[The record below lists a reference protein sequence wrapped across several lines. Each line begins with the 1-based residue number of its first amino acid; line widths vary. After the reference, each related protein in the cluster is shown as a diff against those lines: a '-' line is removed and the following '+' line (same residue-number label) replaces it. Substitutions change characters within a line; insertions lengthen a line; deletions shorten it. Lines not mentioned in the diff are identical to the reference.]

1 MAGGNPTGGSSG
13 AAKPHR
19 LPRTL
24 IFTATFNERGNIELL
39 LERVFALDPSF
50 EMLVVD
56 DNSPDGTGQ
65 ILEQI
70 AATNPRL
77 HVIQRPRKMGIG
89 SAHLL
94 AMTFSVRQGFDRL
107 VTMDA
112 DFSHDPADI
121 PRLLDALEHADFV
134 IGSRYTE
141 GGNSDY
147 KGYRRVIS
155 VCGNMA
161 AHFLLRI
168 PLREFTTSF
177 RAFTVETLKNRRCGK
192 LRSSGYSFF
201 METVFRMSRAGVR
214 MAEVPIQ
221 FKDRLFGI
229 SKIPRFEVINGIS
242 RLLWLSASS
251 VVGMDKFSPASDVEG
266 TCGYCH
272 SPYLIENFAS
282 SPAEAAE
289 RANAGAYRCSSA
301 QHRKKP
307 RVAQCLQCGLIQIPS
322 TSRPSNL
329 VDLYREVEDPLYLE
343 HRKAREI
350 NFEMTFRR
358 IESFLPPPGR
368 LLEIGA
374 YCGLFLAAAKKRGW
388 QSVGVEPSRWAASIA
403 REQGGIEVH
412 EGTLAENM
420 AKLGGDFDAVV
431 AWDVLEHVDSPYEL
445 LIDANRMLRPGGI
458 FCFSTIDIDTW
469 LPRLLGRQWPW
480 IMDMH
485 LYYFTAALLRRWLN
499 DAGFD
504 VVHDS
509 NYRHYATLLYLWEKG
524 MAIFPAPV
532 TKLLRSLSRLFPI
545 GVVIPISFGDVK
557 LFVAR
562 KRQSAERAEF
572 DPKIVPLKAA
582 F

>member
-1 MAGGNPTGGSSG
+1 MA
-13 AAKPHR
+13 KRHR
-19 LPRTL
+19 SPRTL

-56 DNSPDGTGQ
+56 DNSPDGTGR

-70 AATNPRL
+70 AAINPRL
-77 HVIQRPRKMGIG
+77 HVIERPRKMGIG

-94 AMTFSVRQGFDRL
+94 AMNFSVRQGFDQL

-121 PRLLDALEHADFV
+121 PRLLDSLKHADFV
-134 IGSRYTE
+134 IGSRYME

-147 KGYRRVIS
+147 KGYRRMIS
-155 VCGNMA
+155 VCGNLV

-177 RAFTVETLKNRRCGK
+177 RAFSVQTLKDRRCGK
-192 LRSSGYSFF
+192 LQSSGYSFF
-201 METVFRMSRAGVR
+201 METVFRMNRAGVR
-214 MAEVPIQ
+214 IAEVPIQ

-229 SKIPRFEVINGIS
+229 SKIPQFEVINGIS

-251 VVGMDKFSPASDVEG
+251 VLGMDKFSPVNDVEG
-266 TCGYCH
+266 TCGHCH
-272 SPYLIENFAS
+272 SPYLIEKFAS
-282 SPAEAAE
+282 SPSEAAE
-289 RANAGAYRCSSA
+289 RANVAAYRCSSA

-307 RVAQCLQCGLIQIPS
+307 RVARCLQCGLIQIPS
-322 TSRPSNL
+322 SSRPPNL
-329 VDLYREVEDPLYLE
+329 VDLYRAVEDPLYLE
-343 HRKAREI
+343 HRKARET

-374 YCGLFLAAAKKRGW
+374 FCGLFLAAAKKRGW
-388 QSVGVEPSRWAASIA
+388 HSVGVEPSRWAASVA
-403 REQGGIEVH
+403 RGQSGIEVH

-420 AKLGGDFDAVV
+420 AKLGGDFDAVA
-431 AWDVLEHVDSPYEL
+431 AWDVLEHVDSPFEL
-445 LIDANRMLRPGGI
+445 LIDANRLLRPGGV
-458 FCFSTIDIDTW
+458 FCFSTLDIDSW

-485 LYYFTAALLRRWLN
+485 LYYFTASLLRQWLN

-509 NYRHYATLLYLWEKG
+509 AYRHYATLRYLWEKG
-524 MAIFPAPV
+524 MAIFPTPV
-532 TKLLRSLSRLFPI
+532 TKFLRPLSRMFPTD
-545 GVVIPISFGDVK
+545 VVIPICFGDVK

-562 KRQSAERAEF
+562 KREPARHAE
-572 DPKIVPLKAA
+572 INQNVVTLKVAN
-582 F
+582 